1 MDSHARDIARLE
13 AQLAESR
20 AALAA
25 TLTAGTAVVTAVSAD
40 SSVAAVS
47 VGAIAMAAENLPN
60 SSGSALDGAAQP
72 VESRAALAAPL
83 TAPEVAD
90 VTVGSDVALMGGA
103 VAPADSSVA
112 AVSVGA
118 IAMAAENLPNSSG
131 SELDGAA
138 GPPPGYIASFAG
150 LVATSDGANAAGVV
164 LSGGPTVASTPPSG
178 APNMHV
184 GVIANGG
191 QIISDPSDSPQAVS
205 ADGGS
210 DANAS
215 SNGSLDAEDLA
226 VAGGTPDSTRGAI
239 NMRTVLGGSGADG
252 LSLHD
257 EDSSILSNT
266 QLARH
271 RRMLAVQQSMI
282 GDQAAALVDVQR
294 AQLHMHESLAAQAQI
309 TAAQHAEDMA
319 GIRALLA
326 SIASGGTSAPLPS
339 APATPPSVVPAPAAA
354 RRVTMFGPSGLRVE
368 SVPEGRGEGGRA
380 PADLPT
386 YNGELVGGSQARFEA
401 DFRRATALLGPRERA
416 HYARAALRGIA
427 KQKMD
432 NKFATLGVP
441 ADAIVDLDYFF
452 QLLRATVTQHGQ
464 AHLTITAALKVKQTA
479 TGAASTAFE
488 NARDKFSEAGV
499 PLQCPVGTDPALVQA
514 YDRLMITVHHNMLQ
528 PAVQSEL
535 LRSPELFEGSFAAY
549 QDQAVAIADSIRSQR
564 SSGAGVHSVDVDSD
578 ASAAAAASM
587 SGQWQQ
593 VTYAGSAGGGSRGG
607 GVPRMSPA
615 IYRAPWSDCAGWAAC
630 SPHVT
635 KCNYCCN
642 HSDPRISAR
651 RHCGH

>member
-25 TLTAGTAVVTAVSAD
+25 SLTAVTAAD
-40 SSVAAVS
+40 
-47 VGAIAMAAENLPN
+47 
-60 SSGSALDGAAQP
+60 
-72 VESRAALAAPL
+72 
-83 TAPEVAD
+83 TA
-90 VTVGSDVALMGGA
+90 VGSDVALVGGA
-103 VAPADSSVA
+103 VVTADSSVGA
-112 AVSVGA
+112 APVSA
-118 IAMAAENLPNSSG
+118 IAMVESGDLPASSG
-131 SELDGAA
+131 SASDGVAA
-138 GPPPGYIASFAG
+138 PPPGYIASFAG
-150 LVATSDGANAAGVV
+150 LMATPGGADTTAVV
-164 LSGGPTVASTPPSG
+164 LSGTPAVASTPASGASG
-178 APNMHV
+178 API
-184 GVIANGG
+184 GPIANEENV
-191 QIISDPSDSPQAVS
+191 SDSSNSPRAVS

-210 DANAS
+210 DTIES
-215 SNGSLDAEDLA
+215 SNGSLDAEDLESR
-226 VAGGTPDSTRGAI
+226 VGTPDGERDAI
-239 NMRTVLGGSGADG
+239 DMHAVLGSTDADVSSLQDGNDG
-252 LSLHD
+252 LL
-257 EDSSILSNT
+257 ENT
-266 QLARH
+266 QIARH
-271 RRMLAVQQSMI
+271 RRMLAVQQSML
-282 GDQAAALVDVQR
+282 GDQATALAGVQR
-294 AQLHMHESLAAQAQI
+294 AQLEMHESLAAQAQV
-309 TAAQHAEDMA
+309 TAAQHAADMA
-319 GIRALLA
+319 GIRALLT
-326 SIASGGTSAPLPS
+326 SIASGASAGTPATLSPIPVAPL
-339 APATPPSVVPAPAAA
+339 SVVPVPAAV

-380 PADLPT
+380 PADLPN
-386 YNGELVGGSQARFEA
+386 YNGELEGGSQARFEA

-452 QLLRATVTQHGQ
+452 ELLRATVTQHGQ

-499 PLQCPVGTDPALVQA
+499 PLQCPVGTDPALAQA
-514 YDRLMITVHHNMLQ
+514 YDRLMITVHHGMLQ

-564 SSGAGVHSVDVDSD
+564 SSGAGVHAIGVGED
-578 ASAAAAASM
+578 SAAAAAAM

-593 VTYAGSAGGGSRGG
+593 VSYAGSAGGGGSGG

-635 KCNYCCN
+635 KCNYCGN
-642 HSDPRISAR
+642 HSDPRISATGAHHLPPYCTR
-651 RHCGH
+651 MYKKNENREMTQAEVARVMADLQRAGVTLPA

>member
-1 MDSHARDIARLE
+1 
-13 AQLAESR
+13 
-20 AALAA
+20 
-25 TLTAGTAVVTAVSAD
+25 
-40 SSVAAVS
+40 
-47 VGAIAMAAENLPN
+47 
-60 SSGSALDGAAQP
+60 
-72 VESRAALAAPL
+72 
-83 TAPEVAD
+83 
-90 VTVGSDVALMGGA
+90 
-103 VAPADSSVA
+103 
-112 AVSVGA
+112 
-118 IAMAAENLPNSSG
+118 
-131 SELDGAA
+131 
-138 GPPPGYIASFAG
+138 
-150 LVATSDGANAAGVV
+150 
-164 LSGGPTVASTPPSG
+164 
-178 APNMHV
+178 
-184 GVIANGG
+184 
-191 QIISDPSDSPQAVS
+191 
-205 ADGGS
+205 
-210 DANAS
+210 
-215 SNGSLDAEDLA
+215 
-226 VAGGTPDSTRGAI
+226 
-239 NMRTVLGGSGADG
+239 
-252 LSLHD
+252 
-257 EDSSILSNT
+257 
-266 QLARH
+266 
-271 RRMLAVQQSMI
+271 ML
-282 GDQAAALVDVQR
+282 GDQAAALEDVQR
-294 AQLHMHESLAAQAQI
+294 AQLQMHESLAAQAQI

-564 SSGAGVHSVDVDSD
+564 SSGAGVHSIDVDSD

-615 IYRAPWSDCAGWAAC
+615 ICRAPWSDCAGWAAC

-642 HSDPRISAR
+642 HSDPRISATGAHHLPPYCTR
-651 RHCGH
+651 MYKKNEQKDMTQAEVARVMAELQKAGVTLPA